1 MKSSSV
7 VVIEVSVILEG
18 LSDVKSSSVVVVEVS
33 VILEGL

>member
-18 LSDVKSSSVVVVEVS
+18 LSDVKSSSVVVIEVS

>member
-18 LSDVKSSSVVVVEVS
+18 LSDVTSSSVVVVEVS
-33 VILEGL
+33 EILEGL